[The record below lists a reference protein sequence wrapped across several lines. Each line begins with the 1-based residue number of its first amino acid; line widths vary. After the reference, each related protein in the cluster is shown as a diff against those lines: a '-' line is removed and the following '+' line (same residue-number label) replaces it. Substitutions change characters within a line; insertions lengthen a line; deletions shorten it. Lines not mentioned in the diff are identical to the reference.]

1 MSLPAD
7 QSVSQEKEEGRRERR
22 SEDSG
27 ISSSPS
33 PPPSHT
39 QVRPDQFQSKNSQK
53 LIEVQKEGSV
63 RVWRILCVV
72 CLGRSEEIYAEC
84 RAPLVRSLDIVTRAY
99 TVLMSS

>member
-39 QVRPDQFQSKNSQK
+39 QVRPHQFYSRNSQK
-53 LIEVQKEGSV
+53 LIEVQKEVSV
-63 RVWRILCVV
+63 
-72 CLGRSEEIYAEC
+72 
-84 RAPLVRSLDIVTRAY
+84 SLENI
-99 TVLMSS
+99 